1 MVRTKKLSRW
11 GKSKKFSHP
20 FCLPHLNTWWMP
32 DDADFC
38 LPPVVNKTVFFPGL
52 FGACFCY
59 TANLGLDHA
68 RKSAFCFFFQAFP
81 QRFSILSIMMTWIM
95 MFFFFLFFRFASFFY
110 IFHIMSMQKADA
122 YYCTLFCLCLWS
134 RLYIYII
141 DKIINMEKHMEIP
154 RNSSWIRSKT
164 WKNTWKIQGP
174 HHG

>member
-52 FGACFCY
+52 FCACFCY
-59 TANLGLDHA
+59 TL
-68 RKSAFCFFFQAFP
+68 FCESGSWSRNKECILFCQAFP

-134 RLYIYII
+134 RHII
-141 DKIINMEKHMEIP
+141 DNIKNLQKHLENP
-154 RNSSWIRSKT
+154 SKSSWIRSKT
-164 WKNTWKIQGP
+164 WKNTWKTQEP

>member
-1 MVRTKKLSRW
+1 MGEIQEIQPPLLLTTSQYLM
-11 GKSKKFSHP
+11 
-20 FCLPHLNTWWMP
+20 NAWWCRFLLTTCGEQ
-32 DDADFC
+32 DC
-38 LPPVVNKTVFFPGL
+38 FFPRFIWRVFLLHCESGSWSRNKECIL
-52 FGACFCY
+52 
-59 TANLGLDHA
+59 
-68 RKSAFCFFFQAFP
+68 FFQAFP

-95 MFFFFLFFRFASFFY
+95 MFFFLFFRFASFSY
-110 IFHIMSMQKADA
+110 IFHIMSMQKAGA

>member
-59 TANLGLDHA
+59 CESGSWS
-68 RKSAFCFFFQAFP
+68 RKKECILFFFRRSLNDFQSY
-81 QRFSILSIMMTWIM
+81 RSWWHESWCSS
-95 MFFFFLFFRFASFFY
+95 FFLFFRFASFFY

-141 DKIINMEKHMEIP
+141 DKIINMEKHLEIP
-154 RNSSWIRSKT
+154 RNSSWIRWKT